1 MSPPGPPPPP
11 SRKRLL
17 AWTAAALAGATAA
30 TVLLVL
36 PAEYALDPTGFGR
49 LTGLVRMGASRE
61 VEVAAPK
68 GAGAVT
74 IAAAK
79 AWRSDVISIPLAPGG
94 DQGSET
100 ERKVWM
106 VPGQAFVYA
115 WTSDG
120 EVYSDFHGETLP
132 SPRIKVMTYQT
143 ADPLKGEPGTAMNG
157 SFTAPMEGFHG
168 WYFKNLEAR
177 PVTVTVRLAGFYE
190 LRPYPPP
197 TGVAPQGH

>member
-1 MSPPGPPPPP
+1 MSDAP

-17 AWTAAALAGATAA
+17 GWTLAALAGASLVT
-30 TVLLVL
+30 TFVVL
-36 PAEYALDPTGFGR
+36 PAEYGVDPTGFGR
-49 LTGLVRMGASRE
+49 LTGLTRMGASRE
-61 VEVAAPK
+61 VAVAPPK
-68 GAGAVT
+68 RAGAVT
-74 IAAAK
+74 IDAARP
-79 AWRSDVISIPLAPGG
+79 WRSDTLTIRLETGG
-94 DQGSET
+94 QEGSDT

-132 SPRIKVMTYQT
+132 SPRIQVMTYRT
-143 ADPLKGEPGTAMNG
+143 TDPLKGEPARGLSGA
-157 SFTAPMEGFHG
+157 FTAPMEGFHG
-168 WYFKNLEAR
+168 WYFRNLEGR

-197 TGVAPQGH
+197 GVTPKGH

>member
-1 MSPPGPPPPP
+1 MSPEPPPPP
-11 SRKRLL
+11 SRKRLAL
-17 AWTAAALAGATAA
+17 WTLLALAGASVV

-36 PAEYALDPTGFGR
+36 PAEYAVDPTGFGR
-49 LTGLVRMGASRE
+49 VSGLTRMGAGKE
-61 VEVAAPK
+61 VEVSPPK
-68 GAGAVT
+68 GGGAVT
-74 IAAAK
+74 IASAQP
-79 AWRSDVISIPLAPGG
+79 WRTDVITIQLAPGG
-94 DQGSET
+94 QTGADT

-115 WTSDG
+115 WSADG

-132 SPRIKVMTYQT
+132 SPQIRVMTYRRT
-143 ADPLKGEPGTAMNG
+143 DPLKGDPATALNG

-168 WYFKNLEAR
+168 WYFNNLEAR

-190 LRPYPPP
+190 TRPYPPP

>member
-1 MSPPGPPPPP
+1 MSAEPPRP

-17 AWTAAALAGATAA
+17 VWTLAALAAA
-30 TVLLVL
+30 SLVAVLLVL
-36 PAEYALDPTGFGR
+36 PAEYGVDPTGFGR
-49 LTGLVRMGASRE
+49 LTGLQRLGASRE
-61 VEVAAPK
+61 VAVAAPT

-74 IAAAK
+74 TDAARP
-79 AWRSDVISIPLAPGG
+79 WRTDVITIRLAAGG
-94 DQGSET
+94 QEGSET

-115 WTSDG
+115 WTADG

-132 SPRIKVMTYQT
+132 KPRIAVMTYRT
-143 ADPLKGEPGTAMNG
+143 TDPLKGGPASLRG

-168 WYFKNLEAR
+168 WYFMNLEER

-190 LRPYPPP
+190 IRPYPPP